1 MSTPRKQRLSS
12 GGDSSPRRWWIVA
25 VAALGLSTSPGQ
37 FAFGAFSLFIEPL
50 EQEFG
55 WARGD
60 MSLALTLFTLC
71 LAITLPFI
79 GRVVDAYGSRR
90 VLAPSMLFLG
100 LALCLL
106 GWRLD
111 ALWGLILVYVLIGI
125 FGAGANSPPY
135 MRTVSSW
142 FDRRRGL
149 AIGLAMAGAGLG
161 YAYVPPMVRY
171 INDAYGWRYSFLAL
185 GAIVIFVATPLV
197 GLFLKEPGSSARM
210 GRPGAPSAASAEGT
224 VAADRTGD
232 GWREAVGRGV
242 FWMLVAVFAL
252 LSFSLYGMLAHF
264 KPMLSE
270 FGLPGETAGWIT
282 GMVGIAVM
290 VSRVVIGFLIDRIFA
305 PRVALVVF
313 LLSAAGMFVLSTGNA
328 AGFAIPAALLLGLSM
343 GAEIDL
349 LAYLAGRYFGLKSF
363 AVIYGLLFSAFLV
376 GTALGPWAYG
386 EAYDRYDSYSA
397 MLAAGGGCCALAAIL
412 TGFLPRWKD
421 PPGYAS

>member
-1 MSTPRKQRLSS
+1 MGKGVQSRA
-12 GGDSSPRRWWIVA
+12 GRWWIVA

-79 GRVVDAYGSRR
+79 GRLVDAYGSRR

-111 ALWGLILVYVLIGI
+111 ALWVLILVYVLIGI

-149 AIGLAMAGAGLG
+149 AIGAAMAGAGLG

-171 INDAYGWRYSFLAL
+171 INDTYGWRFSFLAL
-185 GAIVIFVATPLV
+185 GAIIIFVATPLV
-197 GLFLKEPGSSARM
+197 GLFLKDPPRAQAHATPGGEEA
-210 GRPGAPSAASAEGT
+210 T
-224 VAADRTGD
+224 VEVTGD
-232 GWREAVGRGV
+232 SWREALGRGV
-242 FWMLVAVFAL
+242 FWMLICVFAL

-264 KPMLSE
+264 KPMLS
-270 FGLPGETAGWIT
+270 GMGIPGDEAGWIA
-282 GMVGIAVM
+282 GLVGIAVM
-290 VSRVVIGFLIDRIFA
+290 VSRVLIGFLIDRIFA

-313 LLSAAGMFVLSTGNA
+313 LLSAAGMVVLSTGNA
-328 AGFAIPAALLLGLSM
+328 PGFAIPAALLLGLSM

-363 AVIYGLLFSAFLV
+363 AVIYGLLFSAFLA

-386 EAYDRYDSYSA
+386 TAYDADGSYAA
-397 MLAAGGGCCALAAIL
+397 MLLIGAGCCAVAALI
-412 TGFLPRWKD
+412 TGFLPRWTGQEKS
-421 PPGYAS
+421 PA

>member
-1 MSTPRKQRLSS
+1 MSKGVQT
-12 GGDSSPRRWWIVA
+12 GAGRWWIVA
-25 VAALGLSTSPGQ
+25 VAAFGLSTSPGQ
-37 FAFGAFSLFIEPL
+37 FAYGAFSLFIEPL

-55 WARGD
+55 WARAD

-71 LAITLPFI
+71 LAVTLPFI
-79 GRVVDAYGSRR
+79 GRLVDRYGSRR
-90 VLAPSMLFLG
+90 VLAPSMLVLG
-100 LALCLL
+100 VGLCLL

-111 ALWGLILVYVLIGI
+111 ALWILLTVYILIGVL
-125 FGAGANSPPY
+125 GAGANSPPY

-149 AIGLAMAGAGLG
+149 AIGTAMAGAGLG

-171 INDAYGWRYSFLAL
+171 INDAYGWRFSFLAL
-185 GAIVIFVATPLV
+185 GAIIIFVATPLV
-197 GLFLKEPGSSARM
+197 ALFLKDPPRPRVAATPGSEET
-210 GRPGAPSAASAEGT
+210 GG
-224 VAADRTGD
+224 AADGD
-232 GWREAVGRGV
+232 AWREAIGRGV
-242 FWMLVAVFAL
+242 FWMLICVFAL

-264 KPMLSE
+264 KPMLT
-270 FGLPGETAGWIT
+270 GMGIAGEQAGWIA

-290 VSRVVIGFLIDRIFA
+290 VSRVAIGYLIDRIFA

-313 LLSAAGMFVLSTGNA
+313 LLSAAGMAVLSTGNA

-363 AVIYGLLFSAFLV
+363 AVIYGLLFSAFLA

-386 EAYDRYDSYSA
+386 AAYDADGSYAA
-397 MLAAGGGCCALAAIL
+397 MLLVGAGCCALAALI
-412 TGFLPRWKD
+412 TGFLPRWPD
-421 PPGYAS
+421 PLRASS

>member
-1 MSTPRKQRLSS
+1 MAGNSR
-12 GGDSSPRRWWIVA
+12 RRWGVVA

-55 WARGD
+55 WSRGD

-71 LAITLPFI
+71 LAVTLPFI
-79 GRVVDAYGSRR
+79 GRLVDRYGSRR

-100 LALCLL
+100 LALCVL

-111 ALWGLILVYVLIGI
+111 SLWVLLTVYVLIGVL
-125 FGAGANSPPY
+125 GAGANSPPY
-135 MRTVSSW
+135 MRTVSGW

-171 INDAYGWRYSFLAL
+171 INDAYGWRFSFLAL
-185 GAIVIFVATPLV
+185 GAIIIIVATPLV
-197 GLFLKEPGSSARM
+197 ALFLKDPPGMRTGAAREPGATAMQVS
-210 GRPGAPSAASAEGT
+210 
-224 VAADRTGD
+224 GD
-232 GWREAVGRGV
+232 AWRQAVGRGV
-242 FWMLVAVFAL
+242 FWMLIAVFAL

-264 KPMLSE
+264 KPLLTGM
-270 FGLPGETAGWIT
+270 GVPGEEAGWIF

-290 VSRVVIGFLIDRIFA
+290 FSRVGIGFLIDRVFA

-313 LLSAAGMFVLSTGNA
+313 LLSAAGMYLLSTGNA

-363 AVIYGLLFSAFLV
+363 AVIYGLLFSAFLT

-386 EAYDRYDSYSA
+386 MAYDAYGSYSL
-397 MLAAGGGCCALAAIL
+397 MLLVGAGCCALAAVV
-412 TGFLPRWKD
+412 TGFLPRWSD
-421 PPGYAS
+421 HSRPAS

>member
-1 MSTPRKQRLSS
+1 MTGS
-12 GGDSSPRRWWIVA
+12 GNPQRRWWIVA

-37 FAFGAFSLFIEPL
+37 FAYGAFSLFIEPL

-55 WARGD
+55 WARAD

-71 LAITLPFI
+71 LAVTLPFM
-79 GRVVDAYGSRR
+79 GRLVDRYGSRR
-90 VLAPSMLFLG
+90 VLAPSMLVLG
-100 LALCLL
+100 AGLCVL

-111 ALWGLILVYVLIGI
+111 ALWILLTVYVLIGVL
-125 FGAGANSPPY
+125 GAGANSPPY

-149 AIGLAMAGAGLG
+149 AIGTAMAGAGLG

-171 INDAYGWRYSFLAL
+171 INDTYGWRFSFLAL
-185 GAIVIFVATPLV
+185 GAIIIFVATPLV
-197 GLFLKEPGSSARM
+197 ALFLKDPPHPQTAPTPGRE
-210 GRPGAPSAASAEGT
+210 GGAGETA
-224 VAADRTGD
+224 GD
-232 GWREAVGRGV
+232 AWREAMGRGV
-242 FWMLVAVFAL
+242 FWMLICVFAL

-264 KPMLSE
+264 KPMLS
-270 FGLPGETAGWIT
+270 GMGVPGEEAGWIA

-290 VSRVVIGFLIDRIFA
+290 VSRVVIGYLIDRIFA

-313 LLSAAGMFVLSTGNA
+313 LLSAAGMVVLSTGNA

-363 AVIYGLLFSAFLV
+363 AVIYGLLFSAFLA

-386 EAYDRYDSYSA
+386 AAYDAQGTYA
-397 MLAAGGGCCALAAIL
+397 TMLLIGAGCCAAAALI
-412 TGFLPRWKD
+412 TGFLPRWS
-421 PPGYAS
+421 GHVRASA

>member
-1 MSTPRKQRLSS
+1 MGAIVRINTQS
-12 GGDSSPRRWWIVA
+12 RWWVVA

-37 FAFGAFSLFIEPL
+37 FAFGAFGLFIEPL

-55 WARGD
+55 WSRGD

-71 LAITLPFI
+71 LAVTLPFI
-79 GRVVDAYGSRR
+79 GRLVDRYGSRS

-100 LALCLL
+100 LALCFL

-111 ALWGLILVYVLIGI
+111 SLWMLLTVYVLIGVL
-125 FGAGANSPPY
+125 GAGANSPPY

-142 FDRRRGL
+142 FDRNRGL
-149 AIGLAMAGAGLG
+149 AIGMAMAGAGLG

-171 INDAYGWRYSFLAL
+171 INDAWGWRFSFLAL
-185 GAIVIFVATPLV
+185 GAIIIVIATPLV
-197 GLFLKEPGSSARM
+197 TLFLRDPPAIGNAAA
-210 GRPGAPSAASAEGT
+210 GRPGTDAPR
-224 VAADRTGD
+224 VPGD
-232 GWREAVGRGV
+232 TWRQAVGRGV
-242 FWMLVAVFAL
+242 FWMLIAVFAL

-264 KPMLSE
+264 KPLLT
-270 FGLPGETAGWIT
+270 GLGVPGPEAGWIT
-282 GMVGIAVM
+282 GLVGIAVM

-313 LLSAAGMFVLSTGNA
+313 LLSAAGMFVLSTGDA

-363 AVIYGLLFSAFLV
+363 AVIYGLLFSAFLA

-386 EAYDRYDSYSA
+386 EAYDAYGSYSL
-397 MLAAGGGCCALAAIL
+397 MLLVGAGCCAFAAVM
-412 TGFLPRWKD
+412 TGFLPRWSEGSRAA
-421 PPGYAS
+421 P

>member
-1 MSTPRKQRLSS
+1 M
-12 GGDSSPRRWWIVA
+12 
-25 VAALGLSTSPGQ
+25 AAFGLSTSPGQ

-55 WARGD
+55 WSRAD
-60 MSLALTLFTLC
+60 MSLALTLFTGC
-71 LAITLPFI
+71 LAVTLPLM
-79 GRVVDAYGSRR
+79 GRLVDRFGSRR
-90 VLAPSMLFLG
+90 VLAPSMLVLG
-100 LALCLL
+100 TGLCVL

-111 ALWGLILVYVLIGI
+111 ALWILLTVYVLIGVL
-125 FGAGANSPPY
+125 GAGANSPPY

-149 AIGLAMAGAGLG
+149 AIGTAMAGAGLG

-171 INDAYGWRYSFLAL
+171 INDAYGWRFSFLAL
-185 GAIVIFVATPLV
+185 GAIIIFVATPLV
-197 GLFLKEPGSSARM
+197 ALFLKDPPRPRAAETPGSD
-210 GRPGAPSAASAEGT
+210 GAVAET
-224 VAADRTGD
+224 TGD
-232 GWREAVGRGV
+232 EWREAVGRGV
-242 FWMLVAVFAL
+242 FWMLICVFAL

-270 FGLPGETAGWIT
+270 MGIPGAEAGWIA

-290 VSRVVIGFLIDRIFA
+290 VSRVVIGYLIDRIFA

-313 LLSAAGMFVLSTGNA
+313 LLSAAGMVVLSTGNA
-328 AGFAIPAALLLGLSM
+328 AGFAIPAAVLLGLSM

-363 AVIYGLLFSAFLV
+363 AVIYGLLFSAFLA

-386 EAYDRYDSYSA
+386 AVYDADGSYSA
-397 MLAAGGGCCALAAIL
+397 MLLVGAGCCALAALI
-412 TGFLPRWKD
+412 TSFLPRWSGQA
-421 PPGYAS
+421 P

>member
-1 MSTPRKQRLSS
+1 M
-12 GGDSSPRRWWIVA
+12 
-25 VAALGLSTSPGQ
+25 AAFGLSTSPGQ

-55 WARGD
+55 WSRAD
-60 MSLALTLFTLC
+60 MSLALTLFTAC
-71 LAITLPFI
+71 LAVTLPFM
-79 GRVVDAYGSRR
+79 GRLVDRYGSRR
-90 VLAPSMLFLG
+90 VLAPSMLVLG
-100 LALCLL
+100 AGLCVL

-111 ALWGLILVYVLIGI
+111 ALWILLTVYVLIGVL
-125 FGAGANSPPY
+125 GAGANSPPY

-149 AIGLAMAGAGLG
+149 AIGTAMAGAGLG

-171 INDAYGWRYSFLAL
+171 INDAYGWRFSFLAL
-185 GAIVIFVATPLV
+185 GAIIIFVATPLV
-197 GLFLKEPGSSARM
+197 ALFLKDPPRPRAAETPG
-210 GRPGAPSAASAEGT
+210 PDGAVAET
-224 VAADRTGD
+224 TGD
-232 GWREAVGRGV
+232 EWREAVGRGV
-242 FWMLVAVFAL
+242 FWMLICVFAL

-270 FGLPGETAGWIT
+270 MGIPGAEAGWIA

-290 VSRVVIGFLIDRIFA
+290 VSRVVIGYLIDRIFA

-313 LLSAAGMFVLSTGNA
+313 LLSAAGMVVLSTGNA
-328 AGFAIPAALLLGLSM
+328 AGFAIPAAVLLGLSM

-363 AVIYGLLFSAFLV
+363 AVIYGLLFSAFLA

-386 EAYDRYDSYSA
+386 AAYDADGSYSA
-397 MLAAGGGCCALAAIL
+397 MLLVGAGCCALAALI
-412 TGFLPRWKD
+412 TGFLPRWSEQA
-421 PPGYAS
+421 P

>member
-1 MSTPRKQRLSS
+1 M
-12 GGDSSPRRWWIVA
+12 SSPSDPQRRWWIVA
-25 VAALGLSTSPGQ
+25 VAAFGLSTSPGQ

-55 WARGD
+55 WSRAD
-60 MSLALTLFTLC
+60 MSLALTLFTAC
-71 LAITLPFI
+71 LAVTLPFM
-79 GRVVDAYGSRR
+79 GRLVDRFGSRR
-90 VLAPSMLFLG
+90 VLAPSMLVLG
-100 LALCLL
+100 TGLCVL

-111 ALWGLILVYVLIGI
+111 ALWILLTVYVLIGVL
-125 FGAGANSPPY
+125 GAGANSPPY

-149 AIGLAMAGAGLG
+149 AIGTAMAGAGLG

-171 INDAYGWRYSFLAL
+171 INDAYGWRFSFLAL
-185 GAIVIFVATPLV
+185 GAIIIFVATPLV
-197 GLFLKEPGSSARM
+197 ALFLKDPPRPRAAETPGPDEAV
-210 GRPGAPSAASAEGT
+210 AET
-224 VAADRTGD
+224 TGD
-232 GWREAVGRGV
+232 EWREAVGRGV
-242 FWMLVAVFAL
+242 FWMLICVFAL

-270 FGLPGETAGWIT
+270 MGIPGAEAGWIA

-290 VSRVVIGFLIDRIFA
+290 VSRVVIGYLIDRIFA

-313 LLSAAGMFVLSTGNA
+313 LLSAAGMVVLSTSNA
-328 AGFAIPAALLLGLSM
+328 AGFAIPAAVLLGLSM

-363 AVIYGLLFSAFLV
+363 AVIYGLLFSAFLA

-386 EAYDRYDSYSA
+386 AVYDADGSYSA
-397 MLAAGGGCCALAAIL
+397 MLLVGAGCCALAALI
-412 TGFLPRWKD
+412 TGFLPRWSGQA
-421 PPGYAS
+421 P

>member
-1 MSTPRKQRLSS
+1 M
-12 GGDSSPRRWWIVA
+12 
-25 VAALGLSTSPGQ
+25 AALGLSTSPGQ
-37 FAFGAFSLFIEPL
+37 FAFGAFGLFIEPL

-79 GRVVDAYGSRR
+79 GRLVDRYGSRR

-100 LALCLL
+100 LALCFL

-111 ALWGLILVYVLIGI
+111 SLLVLLTVYVLIGVL
-125 FGAGANSPPY
+125 GAGANSPPY
-135 MRTVSSW
+135 MRTVSAW

-149 AIGLAMAGAGLG
+149 AIGTAMAGAGLG

-171 INDAYGWRYSFLAL
+171 INDTYGWRFSFLAL
-185 GAIVIFVATPLV
+185 GAIIILVATPLV
-197 GLFLKEPGSSARM
+197 SLYLKDPRRPVIDAGRSPGGTSAQY
-210 GRPGAPSAASAEGT
+210 A
-224 VAADRTGD
+224 GD
-232 GWREAVGRGV
+232 SWRQAISRGV
-242 FWMLVAVFAL
+242 FWMLILVFAL

-264 KPMLSE
+264 KPLLTGMGVPSAE
-270 FGLPGETAGWIT
+270 AGWIA

-313 LLSAAGMFVLSTGNA
+313 LLSAVGMYVLSTGDA
-328 AGFAIPAALLLGLSM
+328 PGFAIPAALLLGLSM

-363 AVIYGLLFSAFLV
+363 AVIYGLLFSAFLA

-386 EAYDRYDSYSA
+386 VAYDANGSYSLILVVGA
-397 MLAAGGGCCALAAIL
+397 GCCALAAIV
-412 TGFLPRWKD
+412 TGLLPRWNNETA
-421 PPGYAS
+421 PAS

>member
-1 MSTPRKQRLSS
+1 MGRAKAAVAVK
-12 GGDSSPRRWWIVA
+12 SPRRWWIVA

-60 MSLALTLFTLC
+60 MSLALALFTLC

-79 GRVVDAYGSRR
+79 GRLVDAHGSRR

-111 ALWGLILVYVLIGI
+111 SLWTLVLIYILIGI

-171 INDAYGWRYSFLAL
+171 INDAHGWRYSFLAL
-185 GAIVIFVATPLV
+185 GAIIIFVATPLV
-197 GLFLKEPGSSARM
+197 SLFLKDPRGPE
-210 GRPGAPSAASAEGT
+210 APSGAAAAGA
-224 VAADRTGD
+224 AADSIGD
-232 GWREAVGRGV
+232 DWREAMGRRV

-270 FGLPGETAGWIT
+270 FGLPGEQAGWIV

-290 VSRVVIGFLIDRIFA
+290 VSRVAIGFLIDRIFA
-305 PRVALVVF
+305 PRVALAVF
-313 LLSAAGMFVLSTGNA
+313 LLSAAGMFVLASGNA

-349 LAYLAGRYFGLKSF
+349 LAYLAGRYFGLRSF
-363 AVIYGLLFSAFLV
+363 AVIYGLLFSAFLA

-386 EAYDRYDSYSA
+386 EAYDRYGSYSL
-397 MLAAGGGCCALAAIL
+397 MLAAGGGCCALAAVL

-421 PPGYAS
+421 RPGFAS

>member
-1 MSTPRKQRLSS
+1 M
-12 GGDSSPRRWWIVA
+12 
-25 VAALGLSTSPGQ
+25 AAFGLSTSPGQ

-55 WARGD
+55 WSRAD
-60 MSLALTLFTLC
+60 MSLALTLFTAC
-71 LAITLPFI
+71 LAVTLPFM
-79 GRVVDAYGSRR
+79 GRLVDRFGSRR
-90 VLAPSMLFLG
+90 VLAPSMLVLG
-100 LALCLL
+100 TGLCVL

-111 ALWGLILVYVLIGI
+111 ALWILLTVYVLIGVL
-125 FGAGANSPPY
+125 GAGANSPPY

-149 AIGLAMAGAGLG
+149 AIGTAMAGAGLG

-171 INDAYGWRYSFLAL
+171 INDAYGWRFSFLAL
-185 GAIVIFVATPLV
+185 GAIIIFVATPLV
-197 GLFLKEPGSSARM
+197 ALFLKDPPRPRAAETPG
-210 GRPGAPSAASAEGT
+210 PDGAVAET
-224 VAADRTGD
+224 TGD
-232 GWREAVGRGV
+232 EWREAVGRGV
-242 FWMLVAVFAL
+242 FWMLICVFAL

-270 FGLPGETAGWIT
+270 MGIPGAEAGWIA

-290 VSRVVIGFLIDRIFA
+290 VSRVVIGYLIDRIFA

-313 LLSAAGMFVLSTGNA
+313 LLSAAGMVVLSTGNA
-328 AGFAIPAALLLGLSM
+328 PGFAIPAAVLLGLSM

-363 AVIYGLLFSAFLV
+363 AVIYGLLFSAFLA

-386 EAYDRYDSYSA
+386 AAYDADGSYSA
-397 MLAAGGGCCALAAIL
+397 MLLVGAGCCALAALI
-412 TGFLPRWKD
+412 TGFLPRWSEQA
-421 PPGYAS
+421 P

>member
-1 MSTPRKQRLSS
+1 MLESS
-12 GGDSSPRRWWIVA
+12 NSQRRWWIVV

-71 LAITLPFI
+71 LAVTLPLI
-79 GRVVDAYGSRR
+79 GRLVDRYGSRG

-100 LALCLL
+100 LALCVL

-111 ALWGLILVYVLIGI
+111 SLGVLFTVYVLIGVL
-125 FGAGANSPPY
+125 GAGANSPPY
-135 MRTVSSW
+135 MRTVSAW

-149 AIGLAMAGAGLG
+149 AIGVAMAGAGLG

-171 INDAYGWRYSFLAL
+171 INDAYGWRFSFLAL
-185 GAIVIFVATPLV
+185 GAIIIFVATPLV
-197 GLFLKEPGSSARM
+197 ALFLKDPPRPVMDPAGSA
-210 GRPGAPSAASAEGT
+210 
-224 VAADRTGD
+224 GD
-232 GWREAVGRGV
+232 NTAQFSGDAWREAIRRGV
-242 FWMLVAVFAL
+242 FWMLIVVFAL

-264 KPMLSE
+264 KPMLT
-270 FGLPGETAGWIT
+270 GMGVPGAEAGWIA

-313 LLSAAGMFVLSTGNA
+313 LLSAAGMYVLSTGDA

-363 AVIYGLLFSAFLV
+363 AVIYGLLFSAFLA

-386 EAYDRYDSYSA
+386 EAYDANGSYSL
-397 MLAAGGGCCALAAIL
+397 MLLVSACCCAIAAL
-412 TGFLPRWKD
+412 VTGFLPRWSDGSK
-421 PPGYAS
+421 AAA

>member
-1 MSTPRKQRLSS
+1 M
-12 GGDSSPRRWWIVA
+12 A
-25 VAALGLSTSPGQ
+25 VAAFGLSTSPGQ
-37 FAFGAFSLFIEPL
+37 FAYGAFSLFIEPL

-55 WARGD
+55 WARAD

-71 LAITLPFI
+71 LALTLPFI
-79 GRVVDAYGSRR
+79 GRLVDRYGSRR
-90 VLAPSMLFLG
+90 VLAPSMLVLG
-100 LALCLL
+100 IGLCVL

-111 ALWGLILVYVLIGI
+111 ALWVLLAVYVLIGVL
-125 FGAGANSPPY
+125 GAGANSPPY

-149 AIGLAMAGAGLG
+149 AIGTAMAGAGLG

-171 INDAYGWRYSFLAL
+171 INDAYGWRFSFLAL
-185 GAIVIFVATPLV
+185 GAIIIFVATPLV
-197 GLFLKEPGSSARM
+197 ALFLRDPPRPQTVPAPGREGAAGEPA
-210 GRPGAPSAASAEGT
+210 
-224 VAADRTGD
+224 GD
-232 GWREAVGRGV
+232 GWREATGRGV
-242 FWMLVAVFAL
+242 FWMLICVFAL

-264 KPMLSE
+264 KPMLS
-270 FGLPGETAGWIT
+270 GMGIPGEQAGWIA

-290 VSRVVIGFLIDRIFA
+290 VSRVVIGYLIDRIFA

-313 LLSAAGMFVLSTGNA
+313 LLSAAGMVVLSTGNA

-363 AVIYGLLFSAFLV
+363 AVIYGLLFSAFLA

-386 EAYDRYDSYSA
+386 AAYDADGSYAS
-397 MLAAGGGCCALAAIL
+397 MLLAGAGCCAAAALI
-412 TGFLPRWKD
+412 TGFLPRW
-421 PPGYAS
+421 PGAVRAPG

>member
-1 MSTPRKQRLSS
+1 M
-12 GGDSSPRRWWIVA
+12 SSPSDPQRRWWIVA
-25 VAALGLSTSPGQ
+25 VAAFGLSTSPGQ

-55 WARGD
+55 WSRAD
-60 MSLALTLFTLC
+60 MSLALTLFTAC
-71 LAITLPFI
+71 LAVTLPFM
-79 GRVVDAYGSRR
+79 GRLVDRFGSRR
-90 VLAPSMLFLG
+90 VLAPSMLVLG
-100 LALCLL
+100 TGLCVL

-111 ALWGLILVYVLIGI
+111 ALWILLTVYVLIGVL
-125 FGAGANSPPY
+125 GAGANSPPY

-149 AIGLAMAGAGLG
+149 AIGTAMAGAGLG

-171 INDAYGWRYSFLAL
+171 INDAYGWRFSFLAL
-185 GAIVIFVATPLV
+185 GAIIIFVATPLV
-197 GLFLKEPGSSARM
+197 ALFLKDPPRPRAAETPG
-210 GRPGAPSAASAEGT
+210 PDGAVAET
-224 VAADRTGD
+224 TGD
-232 GWREAVGRGV
+232 EWREAVGRGV
-242 FWMLVAVFAL
+242 FWMLICVFAL

-270 FGLPGETAGWIT
+270 MGIPGPEAGWIA

-290 VSRVVIGFLIDRIFA
+290 VSRVVIGYLIDRIFA

-313 LLSAAGMFVLSTGNA
+313 LLSAAGMVVLSTGNA
-328 AGFAIPAALLLGLSM
+328 AGFAIPAAVLLGLSM

-363 AVIYGLLFSAFLV
+363 AVIYGLLFSAFLA

-386 EAYDRYDSYSA
+386 AVYDADGSYSA
-397 MLAAGGGCCALAAIL
+397 MLLVGAGCCALAALI
-412 TGFLPRWKD
+412 TGFLPRWSGQA
-421 PPGYAS
+421 P

>member
-1 MSTPRKQRLSS
+1 M
-12 GGDSSPRRWWIVA
+12 
-25 VAALGLSTSPGQ
+25 AAFGLSTSPGQ

-55 WARGD
+55 WSRAD
-60 MSLALTLFTLC
+60 MSLALTLFTAC
-71 LAITLPFI
+71 LAVTLPFM
-79 GRVVDAYGSRR
+79 GRLVDRFGSRR
-90 VLAPSMLFLG
+90 VLAPSMLVLG
-100 LALCLL
+100 TGLCVL

-111 ALWGLILVYVLIGI
+111 ALWILLTVYVLIGVL
-125 FGAGANSPPY
+125 GAGANSPPY

-149 AIGLAMAGAGLG
+149 AIGTAMAGAGLG

-171 INDAYGWRYSFLAL
+171 INDAYGWRFSFLAL
-185 GAIVIFVATPLV
+185 GAIIIFVATPLV
-197 GLFLKEPGSSARM
+197 ALFLKDPP
-210 GRPGAPSAASAEGT
+210 RPR
-224 VAADRTGD
+224 AADTPGPDGAVAEATGD
-232 GWREAVGRGV
+232 EWREAVGRGV
-242 FWMLVAVFAL
+242 FWMLICVFAL

-270 FGLPGETAGWIT
+270 MGIPGVEAGWIA

-290 VSRVVIGFLIDRIFA
+290 VSRVVIGYLIDRIFA

-313 LLSAAGMFVLSTGNA
+313 LLSAAGMVVLSTGNA
-328 AGFAIPAALLLGLSM
+328 AGFAIPAAVLLGLSM

-363 AVIYGLLFSAFLV
+363 AVIYGLLFSAFLA

-386 EAYDRYDSYSA
+386 AVYDADGSYSD
-397 MLAAGGGCCALAAIL
+397 MLLVGAGCCALAAL
-412 TGFLPRWKD
+412 VTGFLPRWSGQA
-421 PPGYAS
+421 P

>member
-1 MSTPRKQRLSS
+1 MSASS
-12 GGDSSPRRWWIVA
+12 NPQRRWWIVA
-25 VAALGLSTSPGQ
+25 AAALGLSTSPGQ

-79 GRVVDAYGSRR
+79 GRLVDAWGSRR

-111 ALWGLILVYVLIGI
+111 ALWVLILVYVLIGI

-149 AIGLAMAGAGLG
+149 AIGTAMAGAGLG

-171 INDAYGWRYSFLAL
+171 INDAHGWRFSFLAL
-185 GAIVIFVATPLV
+185 GVIIIFVATPLV
-197 GLFLKEPGSSARM
+197 ALFLKDPQRRPPAPGM
-210 GRPGAPSAASAEGT
+210 SAAEMAEGG
-224 VAADRTGD
+224 ASAGD
-232 GWREAVGRGV
+232 DWREALGRGV

-264 KPMLSE
+264 KPLLTGM
-270 FGLPGETAGWIT
+270 GVPGAEAGWIA

-290 VSRVVIGFLIDRIFA
+290 VSRVVIGYLIDRIFA
-305 PRVALVVF
+305 PRVALAVF
-313 LLSAAGMFVLSTGNA
+313 LLSAAGMFVLSAGDV

-363 AVIYGLLFSAFLV
+363 AVIYGLLFSAFLA

-386 EAYDRYDSYSA
+386 EAYDACGSYSL
-397 MLAAGGGCCALAAIL
+397 MLAVGGGCCAVAAIL
-412 TGFLPRWKD
+412 TGFLPRWKVQPD
-421 PPGYAS
+421 AAP

>member
-1 MSTPRKQRLSS
+1 
-12 GGDSSPRRWWIVA
+12 
-25 VAALGLSTSPGQ
+25 VAAFGLSTSPGQ

-55 WARGD
+55 WSRAD
-60 MSLALTLFTLC
+60 MSLALTLFTAC
-71 LAITLPFI
+71 LAVTLPFM
-79 GRVVDAYGSRR
+79 GRLVDRYGSRR
-90 VLAPSMLFLG
+90 VLAPSMLVLG
-100 LALCLL
+100 AGLCVL

-111 ALWGLILVYVLIGI
+111 ALWILLTVYVLIGVL
-125 FGAGANSPPY
+125 GAGANSPPY

-149 AIGLAMAGAGLG
+149 AIGTAMAGAGLG

-171 INDAYGWRYSFLAL
+171 INDAYGWRFSFLAL
-185 GAIVIFVATPLV
+185 GAIIIFVATPLV
-197 GLFLKEPGSSARM
+197 ALFLKDPPRPRAAETPG
-210 GRPGAPSAASAEGT
+210 PDGAVAET
-224 VAADRTGD
+224 TGD
-232 GWREAVGRGV
+232 EWREAVGRGV
-242 FWMLVAVFAL
+242 FWMLICVFAL

-270 FGLPGETAGWIT
+270 MGIPGAEAGWIA

-290 VSRVVIGFLIDRIFA
+290 VSRVVIGYLIDRIFA

-313 LLSAAGMFVLSTGNA
+313 LLSAAGMVVLSTGNA
-328 AGFAIPAALLLGLSM
+328 AGFAIPAAVLLGLSM

-363 AVIYGLLFSAFLV
+363 AVIYGLLFSAFLA

-386 EAYDRYDSYSA
+386 AAYDADGSYSA
-397 MLAAGGGCCALAAIL
+397 MLLVGAGCCALAALI
-412 TGFLPRWKD
+412 TGFLPRWSEQA
-421 PPGYAS
+421 P

>member
-1 MSTPRKQRLSS
+1 M
-12 GGDSSPRRWWIVA
+12 A

-37 FAFGAFSLFIEPL
+37 FAFGAFGLFIEPL

-79 GRVVDAYGSRR
+79 GRLVDRYGSRR
-90 VLAPSMLFLG
+90 VLTPSMLFLG

-106 GWRLD
+106 GWQLES
-111 ALWGLILVYVLIGI
+111 LMVLFTVYVLIGVL
-125 FGAGANSPPY
+125 GAGANSPPY
-135 MRTVSSW
+135 MRTVSAW
-142 FDRRRGL
+142 FDRKRGL
-149 AIGLAMAGAGLG
+149 AIGVAMAGAGLG

-171 INDAYGWRYSFLAL
+171 INDAYGWRFSFLAL
-185 GAIVIFVATPLV
+185 GAIIILVATPLV
-197 GLFLKEPGSSARM
+197 SLYLKDPPRPVMYAGQDTGGIAARY
-210 GRPGAPSAASAEGT
+210 S
-224 VAADRTGD
+224 GD
-232 GWREAVGRGV
+232 SWTQAIGRGV
-242 FWMLVAVFAL
+242 FWLLIVVFAL

-264 KPMLSE
+264 KPLLTGMGVPSAE
-270 FGLPGETAGWIT
+270 AGWIT

-313 LLSAAGMFVLSTGNA
+313 LLSAAGMYVLSTGDA
-328 AGFAIPAALLLGLSM
+328 PGFAVPAALLLGLSM

-386 EAYDRYDSYSA
+386 AVYDANGSYSLILLA
-397 MLAAGGGCCALAAIL
+397 GAGCCGLAALV
-412 TGFLPRWKD
+412 TGLLPRWND
-421 PPGYAS
+421 ETGAAA

>member
-1 MSTPRKQRLSS
+1 M
-12 GGDSSPRRWWIVA
+12 A

-37 FAFGAFSLFIEPL
+37 FAFGAFGLFIEPL

-55 WARGD
+55 WTRGD

-79 GRVVDAYGSRR
+79 GRLVDRYGSRR

-100 LALCLL
+100 LALCAL

-111 ALWGLILVYVLIGI
+111 SLAVLLTVYVLIGVL
-125 FGAGANSPPY
+125 GAGANSPPY
-135 MRTVSSW
+135 MRTVSAW

-149 AIGLAMAGAGLG
+149 AIGVAMAGAGLG

-171 INDAYGWRYSFLAL
+171 INDTYGWRFSFLAL
-185 GAIVIFVATPLV
+185 GAIIIVVATPLV
-197 GLFLKEPGSSARM
+197 SLFLKDPPPPTADPATGPATDPASDAGAQAERFAGDSWRQAA
-210 GRPGAPSAASAEGT
+210 GR
-224 VAADRTGD
+224 R
-232 GWREAVGRGV
+232 V
-242 FWMLVAVFAL
+242 FWLLILVFAL

-264 KPMLSE
+264 KPMLTGMGVASAE
-270 FGLPGETAGWIT
+270 AGWIT

-305 PRVALVVF
+305 PRVALAVF
-313 LLSAAGMFVLSTGNA
+313 LLSAAGMYVLSTGDA
-328 AGFAIPAALLLGLSM
+328 PGFAIPAALLLGLSM

-349 LAYLAGRYFGLKSF
+349 LAYLAGRYFGLRSF
-363 AVIYGLLFSAFLV
+363 AVIYGLLFSAFLA

-386 EAYDRYDSYSA
+386 AAYDANGSYS
-397 MLAAGGGCCALAAIL
+397 LILLLGAACCALAAIL
-412 TGFLPRWKD
+412 TGLLPRWN
-421 PPGYAS
+421 GETGAAA

>member
-1 MSTPRKQRLSS
+1 MVDKN
-12 GGDSSPRRWWIVA
+12 RRWGVVA

-55 WARGD
+55 WSRGD

-71 LAITLPFI
+71 LAVTLPFI
-79 GRVVDAYGSRR
+79 GRLVDRYGSRR

-100 LALCLL
+100 LALCVL

-111 ALWGLILVYVLIGI
+111 SLWVLLTVYVLIGVL
-125 FGAGANSPPY
+125 GAGANSPAY
-135 MRTVSSW
+135 MRTVSAW

-149 AIGLAMAGAGLG
+149 AIGVAMAGAGLG

-171 INDAYGWRYSFLAL
+171 INDAYGWRFSFLAL
-185 GAIVIFVATPLV
+185 GAIIILVATPLV
-197 GLFLKEPGSSARM
+197 ALFLKDPPGMRTGAASEPGATAMQVS
-210 GRPGAPSAASAEGT
+210 
-224 VAADRTGD
+224 GD
-232 GWREAVGRGV
+232 AWRQAVGRGV
-242 FWMLVAVFAL
+242 FWMLVTVFAL

-264 KPMLSE
+264 KPLLTGM
-270 FGLPGETAGWIT
+270 GVPGDRAGWIF

-290 VSRVVIGFLIDRIFA
+290 ISRVGIGFLIDRIFA

-313 LLSAAGMFVLSTGNA
+313 LLSAAGMYLLSTGNA
-328 AGFAIPAALLLGLSM
+328 PGFAIPAALLLGLSM

-363 AVIYGLLFSAFLV
+363 AVIYGLLFSAFLT

-386 EAYDRYDSYSA
+386 EAYDAYGSYSL
-397 MLAAGGGCCALAAIL
+397 MLLVGAGCCALAAVV
-412 TGFLPRWKD
+412 TGFLPRWSD
-421 PPGYAS
+421 HIRPAS

>member
-1 MSTPRKQRLSS
+1 M
-12 GGDSSPRRWWIVA
+12 A

-79 GRVVDAYGSRR
+79 GRLVDLYGSRR

-111 ALWGLILVYVLIGI
+111 ALWVLIAVYVLIGI

-171 INDAYGWRYSFLAL
+171 INDAYGWRFSFLAL
-185 GAIVIFVATPLV
+185 GAIIIFVATPLV
-197 GLFLKEPGSSARM
+197 GLFLKDPSHPRASS
-210 GRPGAPSAASAEGT
+210 APSAEGAGT
-224 VAADRTGD
+224 DPAGDDWRAAL
-232 GWREAVGRGV
+232 GRGV

-264 KPMLSE
+264 KPMLSDL
-270 FGLPGETAGWIT
+270 GLPGERAGWIA
-282 GMVGIAVM
+282 GMVGLAVM

-305 PRVALVVF
+305 PRVALAVF
-313 LLSAAGMFVLSTGNA
+313 LLSAAGMWVLSAGNA
-328 AGFAIPAALLLGLSM
+328 PGFAIPAALLLGLSM

-363 AVIYGLLFSAFLV
+363 AVIYGMLFSAFLA

-386 EAYDRYDSYSA
+386 AAYDSYGSYSL
-397 MLAAGGGCCALAAIL
+397 MLAVGGGCCALAAIL
-412 TGFLPRWKD
+412 TGFLPRWTVR
-421 PPGYAS
+421 PGHAG

>member
-1 MSTPRKQRLSS
+1 M
-12 GGDSSPRRWWIVA
+12 
-25 VAALGLSTSPGQ
+25 AAFGLSTSPGQ
-37 FAFGAFSLFIEPL
+37 FAYGAFSLFIEPL

-71 LAITLPFI
+71 LAVTLPFI
-79 GRVVDAYGSRR
+79 GRLVDRYGSRR
-90 VLAPSMLFLG
+90 VLAPSMLVLG
-100 LALCLL
+100 VGLCVL

-111 ALWGLILVYVLIGI
+111 ALWILLTVYVLIGVL
-125 FGAGANSPPY
+125 GAGANSPPY

-149 AIGLAMAGAGLG
+149 AIGTAMAGAGLG

-171 INDAYGWRYSFLAL
+171 INDAYGWRFSFLAL
-185 GAIVIFVATPLV
+185 GAIIIFVATPLV
-197 GLFLKEPGSSARM
+197 ALFLKDPP
-210 GRPGAPSAASAEGT
+210 RPQAAASPGPEGAVAET
-224 VAADRTGD
+224 AGD
-232 GWREAVGRGV
+232 QWREAMGRGV
-242 FWMLVAVFAL
+242 FWMLICVFAL

-264 KPMLSE
+264 KPMLS
-270 FGLPGETAGWIT
+270 GMGIPGEDAGWIA

-290 VSRVVIGFLIDRIFA
+290 VSRVVIGYLIDRIFA

-313 LLSAAGMFVLSTGNA
+313 LLSAAGMAVLSTGNA

-363 AVIYGLLFSAFLV
+363 AVIYGLLFSAFLA

-386 EAYDRYDSYSA
+386 AAYDADGSYAA
-397 MLAAGGGCCALAAIL
+397 MLLVGAGCCALAALI
-412 TGFLPRWKD
+412 TGFLPRW
-421 PPGYAS
+421 PEVARTH

>member
-1 MSTPRKQRLSS
+1 MVDNSR
-12 GGDSSPRRWWIVA
+12 RRWGVVA

-50 EQEFG
+50 ELEFG
-55 WARGD
+55 WSRGD

-71 LAITLPFI
+71 LAVTLPFI
-79 GRVVDAYGSRR
+79 GRLVDRYGSRR

-100 LALCLL
+100 LALCVL
-106 GWRLD
+106 GWQLD
-111 ALWGLILVYVLIGI
+111 SLWVLLSVYVLIGVL
-125 FGAGANSPPY
+125 GAGANSPAY
-135 MRTVSSW
+135 MRTVSGW
-142 FDRRRGL
+142 FNRRRGL
-149 AIGLAMAGAGLG
+149 AIGVAMAGAGLG

-171 INDAYGWRYSFLAL
+171 INDAYGWRFSFLVL
-185 GAIVIFVATPLV
+185 GAIIIVVATPLV
-197 GLFLKEPGSSARM
+197 ALFLKDPPGMRTGAAGEPGATAMQVS
-210 GRPGAPSAASAEGT
+210 
-224 VAADRTGD
+224 GD
-232 GWREAVGRGV
+232 AWRQAVGRGV
-242 FWMLVAVFAL
+242 FWMLIAVFAL

-264 KPMLSE
+264 KPLLTGM
-270 FGLPGETAGWIT
+270 GVPGDEAGWIT

-313 LLSAAGMFVLSTGNA
+313 LFSAAGMYLLSTGNA

-363 AVIYGLLFSAFLV
+363 AVIYGLLFSAFLA

-386 EAYDRYDSYSA
+386 QAYDAYGSYSL
-397 MLAAGGGCCALAAIL
+397 MLLVGAGCCGVAAVV
-412 TGFLPRWKD
+412 TGFLPRWSD
-421 PPGYAS
+421 HSRPAS

>member
-1 MSTPRKQRLSS
+1 M
-12 GGDSSPRRWWIVA
+12 
-25 VAALGLSTSPGQ
+25 AAFGLSTSPGQ

-55 WARGD
+55 WSRAD
-60 MSLALTLFTLC
+60 MSLALTLFTAC
-71 LAITLPFI
+71 LAVTLPFM
-79 GRVVDAYGSRR
+79 GRLVDRFGSRR
-90 VLAPSMLFLG
+90 VLAPSMLVLG
-100 LALCLL
+100 TGLCVL

-111 ALWGLILVYVLIGI
+111 ALWILLTVYVLIGVL
-125 FGAGANSPPY
+125 GAGANSPPY

-149 AIGLAMAGAGLG
+149 AIGTAMAGAGLG

-171 INDAYGWRYSFLAL
+171 INDAYGWRFSFLAL
-185 GAIVIFVATPLV
+185 GAIIIFVATPLV
-197 GLFLKEPGSSARM
+197 ALFLKDPPRPRVAETPGPEEA
-210 GRPGAPSAASAEGT
+210 GAET
-224 VAADRTGD
+224 TGD
-232 GWREAVGRGV
+232 EWREAVGRGV
-242 FWMLVAVFAL
+242 FWMLICVFAL

-270 FGLPGETAGWIT
+270 MGIPGVEAGWIA

-290 VSRVVIGFLIDRIFA
+290 VSRVVIGYLIDRIFA

-313 LLSAAGMFVLSTGNA
+313 LLSAAGMVVLSTSNA
-328 AGFAIPAALLLGLSM
+328 AGFAIPAAVLLGLSM

-363 AVIYGLLFSAFLV
+363 AVIYGLLFSAFLA

-386 EAYDRYDSYSA
+386 AVYDADGSYSA
-397 MLAAGGGCCALAAIL
+397 MLLVGAGCCALAALI
-412 TGFLPRWKD
+412 TGFLPRWSGQA
-421 PPGYAS
+421 P

>member
-1 MSTPRKQRLSS
+1 MSGS
-12 GGDSSPRRWWIVA
+12 GNPQRRWWIVA
-25 VAALGLSTSPGQ
+25 VAAFGLSTSPGQ

-55 WARGD
+55 WSRAD
-60 MSLALTLFTLC
+60 MSLALTLFTAC
-71 LAITLPFI
+71 LAVTLPFM
-79 GRVVDAYGSRR
+79 GRLVDRFGSRR
-90 VLAPSMLFLG
+90 VLAPSMLVLG
-100 LALCLL
+100 AGLCVL

-111 ALWGLILVYVLIGI
+111 ALWILLTVYVLIGVL
-125 FGAGANSPPY
+125 GAGANSPPY

-149 AIGLAMAGAGLG
+149 AIGTAMAGAGLG

-171 INDAYGWRYSFLAL
+171 INDAYGWRFSFLAL
-185 GAIVIFVATPLV
+185 GGIIIFVATPLV
-197 GLFLKEPGSSARM
+197 ALFLKDPPRPRAAETPGRD
-210 GRPGAPSAASAEGT
+210 GAVAET
-224 VAADRTGD
+224 TGD
-232 GWREAVGRGV
+232 GWRQAVGRSV
-242 FWMLVAVFAL
+242 FWMLICVFAL

-270 FGLPGETAGWIT
+270 MGIPGAEAGWIA

-290 VSRVVIGFLIDRIFA
+290 VSRVVIGYLIDRIFA

-313 LLSAAGMFVLSTGNA
+313 LLSAAGMVVLSTGNA
-328 AGFAIPAALLLGLSM
+328 AGFAIPAAVLLGLSM

-363 AVIYGLLFSAFLV
+363 AVIYGLLFSAFLA

-386 EAYDRYDSYSA
+386 AAYDADGSYSV
-397 MLAAGGGCCALAAIL
+397 MLLVGAGCCALAAL
-412 TGFLPRWKD
+412 VTGFLPRWSGQA
-421 PPGYAS
+421 P